1 MSDVPADGG
10 SGPDRSGEN
19 EPSFA
24 EMLEAYEAGMNEDLQ
39 VGDKIKGKVVA
50 IDDHSVFVDTGTK
63 ADGMV
68 EKEELLD
75 DDGELTCR
83 VGDELE
89 LFVVALDES
98 EIRLSKAISGIGGLE
113 VLKDAYHNKIPVEG
127 KVVAAIKGGFQVE
140 VVKRRAFCPISQ
152 MDVTYV
158 EDTAPYIGRSY
169 SFLITRLEENGRN
182 IVLSRRKL
190 LEQEQAAA
198 RKEFLA
204 KLEEGD
210 VVTGR
215 VTRLMPYGAFV
226 ELCPGLE
233 GMVHI
238 SELSWSRLDTPQDA
252 VSPGQQLDVKVLKME
267 TDAKGR
273 PRISLSARQATEDPW
288 LKAARRFAPGTRTT
302 GKVTRC
308 ADFGA
313 FVEVAPGIEGLVHV
327 SEISYR
333 RVNKPEDFVKPG
345 QSVSVM
351 VKSVDPDARRMSLS
365 MKEVEGDPWL
375 DVQERFAAGTKVDGV
390 VEKKEPFGIFVT
402 LAPGITGLLP
412 ASRIKSAAGGDRLER
427 LKPGDS
433 VRVTVSQVDAAR
445 RRISLAPVDQGQS
458 DDWQRFAGRGNG
470 SLGSLGEKLQQALKA
485 KQKG

>member
-1 MSDVPADGG
+1 MSDLPA
-10 SGPDRSGEN
+10 SGDLHPDRDAEN

-24 EMLEAYEAGMNEDLQ
+24 EMLEQYETGMQEDLQ
-39 VGDKIKGKVVA
+39 VGDRIRGKVVA
-50 IDDHSVFVDTGTK
+50 IDDHSVFVATGTK
-63 ADGMV
+63 ADGVV
-68 EKEELLD
+68 EKEELLG
-75 DDGELTCR
+75 DDGELTCK

-98 EIRLSKAISGIGGLE
+98 EIKLSRAVSGIGGLGI
-113 VLKDAYHNKIPVEG
+113 LKDAYHNKIPVEG

-152 MDVTYV
+152 MDVTYI
-158 EDTAPYIGRSY
+158 EDGAPYVGKNFA
-169 SFLITRLEENGRN
+169 FLITRLEENGRN
-182 IVLSRRKL
+182 IVLSRRRL

-198 RKEFLA
+198 RKAFVE
-204 KLEEGD
+204 KLDEGD
-210 VVTGR
+210 VVTGT

-238 SELSWSRLDTPQDA
+238 SELSWSRLDSAQDA
-252 VSPGQQLDVKVLKME
+252 VCSGQQIDVKVLKIE

-273 PRISLSARQATEDPW
+273 MRISLSAKQASEDPW
-288 LKAARRFAPGTRTT
+288 LKAALDFPAGTRTV
-302 GKVTRC
+302 GKVTRL

-327 SEISYR
+327 SEMSYTR
-333 RVNKPEDFVKPG
+333 RVNKPQDVVQPG

-351 VKSVDPDARRMSLS
+351 VKAIDPEARRMSLS

-375 DVQERFAAGTKVDGV
+375 DVQERFPVGTV
-390 VEKKEPFGIFVT
+390 VEAVLEKKENFGLFVN

-412 ASRIKSAAGGDRLER
+412 VSRIKEAADGDKLER
-427 LKPGDS
+427 LKPGDPIE
-433 VRVTVSQVDAAR
+433 VTISQVDAAQ
-445 RRISLAPVDQGQS
+445 RRISLAPAVQGRSGNWRQFSDQ
-458 DDWQRFAGRGNG
+458 DG